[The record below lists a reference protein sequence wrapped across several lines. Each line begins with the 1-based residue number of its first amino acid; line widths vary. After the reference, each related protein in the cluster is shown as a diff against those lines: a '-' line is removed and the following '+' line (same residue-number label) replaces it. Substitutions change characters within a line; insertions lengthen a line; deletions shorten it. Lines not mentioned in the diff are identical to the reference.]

1 MEATLEHT
9 DTVLVDVGAQHFVT
23 KVCSTRTR
31 TRSQAANQ
39 PHSQARVWTE
49 QTIDEAR
56 DYNTRRI
63 KAVQENI
70 AQIEQMI
77 QRKRAL
83 LNGTALTLQQKMQHT
98 GQR

>member
-1 MEATLEHT
+1 M
-9 DTVLVDVGAQHFVT
+9 
-23 KVCSTRTR
+23 
-31 TRSQAANQ
+31 
-39 PHSQARVWTE
+39 WTE